1 MKKLNKKVPIIG
13 GAVIGVILV
22 IYIIL
27 CFLASGN
34 GFIKNMTINGIK
46 VNNMSK
52 DEIVTQL
59 EKQYQK
65 DQNQLLLNLEMNDQ
79 KYQIDMKNNV
89 KVNIKDQVNDI
100 QKKYNNFFTKGYH
113 YLLQHN
119 ENISIDIKNQ
129 KQLNKD
135 IKKSGIID
143 YSTLVPTTYKVEKTK
158 VIFTKGKSGEAVKQ
172 KDVYNTIQTALNEY
186 DFNKTLKIKPSSV
199 SEDESVMKTIYK
211 TLSKEGKNATLDKNN
226 DYKIV
231 AEQYGAKYDLD
242 DSINAFNKAKEGK
255 EFEVKAKAIV
265 PSITKEDLEKNLFKD
280 VLGEY
285 TTTVNGSSVRKN
297 NVRLAGEKCNV
308 ILLPGEEFSY
318 NQTVGKRTKE
328 NGFGEAGAYLNGET
342 VQEVGGGVCQTSS
355 TLYNAVVLANLEVTE
370 RTNHTYISS
379 YVPIGRDATVSW
391 GGPDF
396 KFKNNRDYPIK
407 IEASYAGGKLTC
419 KIIGTDVDGSYV
431 KFTSER
437 TGDVAYNTKYENDA
451 TIPEG
456 QQVTKQAGSN
466 GGKAVSYRLVYDKDG
481 KLISKKKEASSYYKG
496 HEAIIAV
503 GTMKVEQA
511 PEAQPEATP
520 ATPETTIPAEP
531 PKLSNFFSSLQIT
544 HFFIRIVKF
553 LKYKAT

>member
-27 CFLASGN
+27 CFLASGK

-52 DEIVTQL
+52 EEVISKL
-59 EKQYQK
+59 ENKYQK

-79 KYQIDMKNNV
+79 KYQIDMKDNV
-89 KVNIKDQVNDI
+89 KVNIKKQVNNI

-242 DSINAFNKAKEGK
+242 DSISAFNKAKEGK

-407 IEASYAGGKLTC
+407 IEASYANSKLTC
-419 KIIGTDVDGSYV
+419 KIIGTNVDGSYV

-466 GGKAVSYRLVYDKDG
+466 GGRAVSYRLVYDKDG
-481 KLISKKKEASSYYKG
+481 KLLSKKKEAKSYYKG

-503 GTMKVEQA
+503 GTMKVEQV
-511 PEAQPEATP
+511 PET
-520 ATPETTIPAEP
+520 TPETTPNTEP
-531 PKLSNFFSSLQIT
+531 TQPETTIEPSETTAQ
-544 HFFIRIVKF
+544 
-553 LKYKAT
+553 

>member
-65 DQNQLLLNLEMNDQ
+65 DEKNLLLNLSLNDQ
-79 KYQIDMKNNV
+79 KYQIDMKDNV
-89 KVNIKDQVNDI
+89 KVNIKKQVNNI

-135 IKKSGIID
+135 IKKSGILD

-199 SEDESVMKTIYK
+199 SEDESIMKTIYK
-211 TLSKEGKNATLDKNN
+211 TLSKKGKNATLDKNN

-242 DSINAFNKAKEGK
+242 DSISAFNKAKEGK

-437 TGDVAYNTKYENDA
+437 TGDVAYNTKYENDD

-481 KLISKKKEASSYYKG
+481 KLLSKKKEANSYYKG

-503 GTMKVEQA
+503 GTMKVEQV
-511 PEAQPEATP
+511 PET
-520 ATPETTIPAEP
+520 TPETTPNTEP
-531 PKLSNFFSSLQIT
+531 TQPETTIEPSETTAQ
-544 HFFIRIVKF
+544 
-553 LKYKAT
+553 

>member
-27 CFLASGN
+27 CFLASGK

-52 DEIVTQL
+52 EEVISKL
-59 EKQYQK
+59 ENKYQK

-89 KVNIKDQVNDI
+89 KVNIEKQVNNI

-119 ENISIDIKNQ
+119 ENISIDIKDQ

-135 IKKSGIID
+135 IKKSGILD

-186 DFNKTLKIKPSSV
+186 NFNKTFTIEPSSV
-199 SEDESVMKTIYK
+199 TEDESVMKTIYK

-242 DSINAFNKAKEGK
+242 DSISAFNKAKEGK

-342 VQEVGGGVCQTSS
+342 VQEVGGGVCQASS

-407 IEASYAGGKLTC
+407 IVASYAGGKLTC

-481 KLISKKKEASSYYKG
+481 KLLSKKKEANSYYKG

-520 ATPETTIPAEP
+520 ATPETTLPAEP
-531 PKLSNFFSSLQIT
+531 TTTQQ
-544 HFFIRIVKF
+544 
-553 LKYKAT
+553 

>member
-1 MKKLNKKVPIIG
+1 MKKLNKKIPIMI
-13 GAVIGVILV
+13 GAVIGLILV
-22 IYIIL
+22 IYICL
-27 CFLASGN
+27 CFLASGK

-52 DEIVTQL
+52 EEVISKL
-59 EKQYQK
+59 ENKYQK
-65 DQNQLLLNLEMNDQ
+65 DQDQLLLNLEMNGQ
-79 KYQIDMKNNV
+79 KYQIDMKDNV

-113 YLLQHN
+113 YLLKHN
-119 ENISIDIKNQ
+119 ENISIDIKDE
-129 KQLNKD
+129 KKLNKE
-135 IKKSGIID
+135 IKKSGILD

-158 VIFTKGKSGEAVKQ
+158 VIFTKGKSGKAIKQ

-211 TLSKEGKNATLDKNN
+211 TLSKEGKNATLDKNDN
-226 DYKIV
+226 YKIV

-242 DSINAFNKAKEGK
+242 DSISAFNKAKEGK

-318 NQTVGKRTKE
+318 NKTVGKRTKE

-355 TLYNAVVLANLEVTE
+355 TLYNAVVLSNLEVTE

-407 IEASYAGGKLTC
+407 IEASYANSKLTC
-419 KIIGTDVDGSYV
+419 KIIGTNVDGSYV

-466 GGKAVSYRLVYDKDG
+466 GGRAVSYRLVYDKDG
-481 KLISKKKEASSYYKG
+481 KLLSKKKEAKSYYKG

-503 GTMKVEQA
+503 GTMKVEQV
-511 PEAQPEATP
+511 PET
-520 ATPETTIPAEP
+520 TPETTPNTEP
-531 PKLSNFFSSLQIT
+531 TQPETTIEPSETTAQ
-544 HFFIRIVKF
+544 
-553 LKYKAT
+553 

>member
-65 DQNQLLLNLEMNDQ
+65 DEKNLLLNLSLNDQ
-79 KYQIDMKNNV
+79 KYQIDMKDNV

-119 ENISIDIKNQ
+119 ENISIDIKDQ

-135 IKKSGIID
+135 IKKSGILD

-211 TLSKEGKNATLDKNN
+211 SLSKEGKNATLDKNDN
-226 DYKIV
+226 YKIV

-242 DSINAFNKAKEGK
+242 DSISAFNKAKEGK

-285 TTTVNGSSVRKN
+285 TTSVSGSSVRKN

-318 NQTVGKRTKE
+318 NKTVGKRTKE

-355 TLYNAVVLANLEVTE
+355 TLYNAVVLSNLEVTE

-407 IEASYAGGKLTC
+407 IEVSYANNKLTC
-419 KIIGTDVDGSYV
+419 KIIGTNVDGSYV

-466 GGKAVSYRLVYDKDG
+466 GGRAVSYRLVYDKDG
-481 KLISKKKEASSYYKG
+481 KLLSKKKEAKSYYKG

-503 GTMKVEQA
+503 GTMKVEQV
-511 PEAQPEATP
+511 PET
-520 ATPETTIPAEP
+520 TPETTPNTEP
-531 PKLSNFFSSLQIT
+531 TQPETTIEPSETTAQ
-544 HFFIRIVKF
+544 
-553 LKYKAT
+553 

>member
-1 MKKLNKKVPIIG
+1 MKKLNKKIPIIG

-27 CFLASGN
+27 CFLASGK
-34 GFIKNMTINGIK
+34 GFIKNMTINGIE

-52 DEIVTQL
+52 EEVISKL
-59 EKQYQK
+59 ENKYQK
-65 DQNQLLLNLEMNDQ
+65 DQDQLLLNLEMNDQ
-79 KYQIDMKNNV
+79 KYQIDMKDNV

-100 QKKYNNFFTKGYH
+100 QKKYSNFFTKGYH
-113 YLLQHN
+113 YLLKHN
-119 ENISIDIKNQ
+119 ENISIDIKDQ

-135 IKKSGIID
+135 IKKSGILD

-199 SEDESVMKTIYK
+199 SEDENVMKTIYK

-242 DSINAFNKAKEGK
+242 DSISAFNKAKEGK

-318 NQTVGKRTKE
+318 NKTVGKRTKE

-355 TLYNAVVLANLEVTE
+355 TLYNAVVLSNLEVTE

-407 IEASYAGGKLTC
+407 IEASYANSKLTC
-419 KIIGTDVDGSYV
+419 KIIGTNVDGSYV

-437 TGDVAYNTKYENDA
+437 TGDVAYNTKYEKDA

-466 GGKAVSYRLVYDKDG
+466 GGRAVSYRLVYDKDG
-481 KLISKKKEASSYYKG
+481 KLLSKKKEAKSYYKG

-503 GTMKVEQA
+503 GTMKVEQV
-511 PEAQPEATP
+511 PET
-520 ATPETTIPAEP
+520 TPETTPNTEP
-531 PKLSNFFSSLQIT
+531 TQPETTIEPSETTAQ
-544 HFFIRIVKF
+544 
-553 LKYKAT
+553 

>member
-1 MKKLNKKVPIIG
+1 MTNLKNLID
-13 GAVIGVILV
+13 
-22 IYIIL
+22 
-27 CFLASGN
+27 FLP
-34 GFIKNMTINGIK
+34 FEFKEQ
-46 VNNMSK
+46 
-52 DEIVTQL
+52 D
-59 EKQYQK
+59 
-65 DQNQLLLNLEMNDQ
+65 
-79 KYQIDMKNNV
+79 
-89 KVNIKDQVNDI
+89 
-100 QKKYNNFFTKGYH
+100 
-113 YLLQHN
+113 
-119 ENISIDIKNQ
+119 
-129 KQLNKD
+129 
-135 IKKSGIID
+135 
-143 YSTLVPTTYKVEKTK
+143 TYKVDGKGILERFLEICGNYFQEDITKDIDNILDIIDIDKTQQRYLNYLWE
-158 VIFTKGKSGEAVKQ
+158 FLGALPFARTGEHKGVPNLSDEQ
-172 KDVYNTIQTALNEY
+172 IRTILKY
-186 DFNKTLKIKPSSV
+186 SISLLKIRGSRKFFEILFNMYGLTCTITDPTDGEMDKWEKVDPLYDTDYSQYDKYNYDKIYGCAQCIEVGISISGHGFTSPTPEFKAFKQSIDKLFDRFLPYNV
-199 SEDESVMKTIYK
+199 S
-211 TLSKEGKNATLDKNN
+211 GKIAYGFDLAYN
-226 DYKIV
+226 YKIV

-242 DSINAFNKAKEGK
+242 DSISAFNKAKEGK

-342 VQEVGGGVCQTSS
+342 VQEVGGGVCQASS

-481 KLISKKKEASSYYKG
+481 KLLSKKKEANSYYKG

-520 ATPETTIPAEP
+520 ATPETTLPAEP
-531 PKLSNFFSSLQIT
+531 TTTQQ
-544 HFFIRIVKF
+544 
-553 LKYKAT
+553 

>member
-59 EKQYQK
+59 EKQYRK
-65 DQNQLLLNLEMNDQ
+65 DEKNLLLNLSLNDQ
-79 KYQIDMKNNV
+79 KYQIDMKDNV
-89 KVNIKDQVNDI
+89 KVNIEKQVNNI

-135 IKKSGIID
+135 IKKSGILD

-211 TLSKEGKNATLDKNN
+211 TLSKKGKNATLDKNN

-242 DSINAFNKAKEGK
+242 DSISAFNKAKEGK

-265 PSITKEDLEKNLFKD
+265 PSITKEDLERNLFKD

-437 TGDVAYNTKYENDA
+437 TGDVAYNTKYENDD
-451 TIPEG
+451 TITEG

-481 KLISKKKEASSYYKG
+481 KLISKKKEANSYYKG

-503 GTMKVEQA
+503 GTMKVEQV
-511 PEAQPEATP
+511 PET
-520 ATPETTIPAEP
+520 TPETTPNTEP
-531 PKLSNFFSSLQIT
+531 TQPETTIEPSETTAQ
-544 HFFIRIVKF
+544 
-553 LKYKAT
+553 

>member
-1 MKKLNKKVPIIG
+1 MKKLNKKIPIIG
-13 GAVIGVILV
+13 GAVIGVILI

-27 CFLASGN
+27 CFLASGK
-34 GFIKNMTINGIK
+34 GFIKNMTINGIE

-52 DEIVTQL
+52 EEVISKL
-59 EKQYQK
+59 ENKYQK
-65 DQNQLLLNLEMNDQ
+65 DQDQLLLNLEMNDQ
-79 KYQIDMKNNV
+79 KYQIDMKDNV

-100 QKKYNNFFTKGYH
+100 QKKYSNFFTKGYH
-113 YLLQHN
+113 YLLKHN
-119 ENISIDIKNQ
+119 ENISIDIKDQ
-129 KQLNKD
+129 KKLNKE
-135 IKKSGIID
+135 IKKSGILD

-211 TLSKEGKNATLDKNN
+211 TLSKEGKNATLDKDN

-231 AEQYGAKYDLD
+231 KEEYGAKYNLD
-242 DSINAFNKAKEGK
+242 DSIKAFNKAKEGNN
-255 EFEVKAKAIV
+255 FEVKAKAII

-285 TTTVNGSSVRKN
+285 TTSVSGSSVRRN

-318 NQTVGKRTKE
+318 NKTVGKRTKE

-355 TLYNAVVLANLEVTE
+355 TLYNAVVLSNLEVTE

-407 IEASYAGGKLTC
+407 IEASYANSKLTC
-419 KIIGTDVDGSYV
+419 KIIGTNVDGSYV

-466 GGKAVSYRLVYDKDG
+466 GGRAVSYRLVYDKDG
-481 KLISKKKEASSYYKG
+481 KLLSKKKEAKSYYKG

-503 GTMKVEQA
+503 GTMKVEQV
-511 PEAQPEATP
+511 PET
-520 ATPETTIPAEP
+520 TPETTPNTEP
-531 PKLSNFFSSLQIT
+531 TQPETTIEPSETTAQ
-544 HFFIRIVKF
+544 
-553 LKYKAT
+553 

>member
-34 GFIKNMTINGIK
+34 GFIKNMTINGIE

-52 DEIVTQL
+52 EEVISKL
-59 EKQYQK
+59 ENKYKK

-100 QKKYNNFFTKGYH
+100 QKKYSNFFTKGYH
-113 YLLQHN
+113 YLLKHN
-119 ENISIDIKNQ
+119 ENISIDIKDQ

-135 IKKSGIID
+135 IKKSGILD

-355 TLYNAVVLANLEVTE
+355 TLYNAVVLSNLEVTE

-419 KIIGTDVDGSYV
+419 KIIGTDGSYV

-481 KLISKKKEASSYYKG
+481 KLLSKKKEANSYYKG

-531 PKLSNFFSSLQIT
+531 TTTQQ
-544 HFFIRIVKF
+544 
-553 LKYKAT
+553 

>member
-27 CFLASGN
+27 CFLASGK

-52 DEIVTQL
+52 EEVISKL
-59 EKQYQK
+59 ENKYQK

-79 KYQIDMKNNV
+79 KYQIDMKDNV
-89 KVNIKDQVNDI
+89 KVNIEKQVNNI
-100 QKKYNNFFTKGYH
+100 QKKYSNFFTKGYH
-113 YLLQHN
+113 YLLKHN
-119 ENISIDIKNQ
+119 ENISIDIKDQ

-135 IKKSGIID
+135 IKKSGILD

-186 DFNKTLKIKPSSV
+186 NFNKTLKIKPSSV

-407 IEASYAGGKLTC
+407 IEARYAGGKLTC

-481 KLISKKKEASSYYKG
+481 KLLSKKKEANSYYKG

-531 PKLSNFFSSLQIT
+531 TTTQQ
-544 HFFIRIVKF
+544 
-553 LKYKAT
+553 

>member
-65 DQNQLLLNLEMNDQ
+65 DEKNLLLNLSLNDQ
-79 KYQIDMKNNV
+79 KYQIDMKDNV
-89 KVNIKDQVNDI
+89 KVNIKKQVNNI

-481 KLISKKKEASSYYKG
+481 KLLSKKKEANSYYKG

-520 ATPETTIPAEP
+520 NTEPTQPETTIEP
-531 PKLSNFFSSLQIT
+531 SETTAQ
-544 HFFIRIVKF
+544 
-553 LKYKAT
+553 

>member
-65 DQNQLLLNLEMNDQ
+65 DEKNLLLNLSLNDQ
-79 KYQIDMKNNV
+79 KYQIDMKDNV
-89 KVNIKDQVNDI
+89 KVNIEKQVNNI

-135 IKKSGIID
+135 IKKSGILD

-211 TLSKEGKNATLDKNN
+211 TLSKKGKNVTLDKNN

-242 DSINAFNKAKEGK
+242 DSISAFNKAKEGK

-265 PSITKEDLEKNLFKD
+265 PSITKEDLERNLFKD

-437 TGDVAYNTKYENDA
+437 TGDVAYNTKYENDD

-481 KLISKKKEASSYYKG
+481 KLLSKKKEANSYYKG

-503 GTMKVEQA
+503 GTMKVEQV
-511 PEAQPEATP
+511 PET
-520 ATPETTIPAEP
+520 TPETTPNTEP
-531 PKLSNFFSSLQIT
+531 TQPETTIEPSETTAQ
-544 HFFIRIVKF
+544 
-553 LKYKAT
+553 

>member
-27 CFLASGN
+27 CFLASGK

-52 DEIVTQL
+52 EEVISKL
-59 EKQYQK
+59 ENKYQK
-65 DQNQLLLNLEMNDQ
+65 DQDQLLLNLEMNGQ
-79 KYQIDMKNNV
+79 KYQIDMKDNV

-119 ENISIDIKNQ
+119 ENISIDIKDQ

-135 IKKSGIID
+135 IKKSGILD

-186 DFNKTLKIKPSSV
+186 DFNKTLKINPSSV

-242 DSINAFNKAKEGK
+242 DSISAFNKAKEGK

-318 NQTVGKRTKE
+318 NKTVGKRTKE

-355 TLYNAVVLANLEVTE
+355 TLYNAVVLSNLEVTE

-407 IEASYAGGKLTC
+407 IEASYANSKLTC
-419 KIIGTDVDGSYV
+419 KIIGTNVDGSYV

-466 GGKAVSYRLVYDKDG
+466 GGRAVSYRLVYDKDG
-481 KLISKKKEASSYYKG
+481 KLLSKKKEAKSYYKG

-503 GTMKVEQA
+503 GTMKVEQV
-511 PEAQPEATP
+511 PET
-520 ATPETTIPAEP
+520 TPETTPNTEP
-531 PKLSNFFSSLQIT
+531 TQPETTIEPSETTAQ
-544 HFFIRIVKF
+544 
-553 LKYKAT
+553 

>member
-65 DQNQLLLNLEMNDQ
+65 DEKNLLLNLSLNDQ
-79 KYQIDMKNNV
+79 KNQIDMKDNV

-119 ENISIDIKNQ
+119 ENISIDIKDQ

-135 IKKSGIID
+135 IKKSGILD

-211 TLSKEGKNATLDKNN
+211 SLSKEGKNATLDKNDN
-226 DYKIV
+226 YKIV

-242 DSINAFNKAKEGK
+242 DSISAFNKAKEGK

-407 IEASYAGGKLTC
+407 IEASYANSKLTC
-419 KIIGTDVDGSYV
+419 KIIGTNVDGSYV

-466 GGKAVSYRLVYDKDG
+466 GGRAVSYRLVYDKDG
-481 KLISKKKEASSYYKG
+481 KLLSKKKEAKSYYKG

-503 GTMKVEQA
+503 GTMKVEQV
-511 PEAQPEATP
+511 PET
-520 ATPETTIPAEP
+520 TPETTPNTEP
-531 PKLSNFFSSLQIT
+531 TQPETTIEPSETTAQ
-544 HFFIRIVKF
+544 
-553 LKYKAT
+553 

>member
-65 DQNQLLLNLEMNDQ
+65 DEKNLLLNLSLNDQ
-79 KYQIDMKNNV
+79 KYQIDMKDNV
-89 KVNIKDQVNDI
+89 KVNIEKQVNNI

-135 IKKSGIID
+135 IKKSGILD

-242 DSINAFNKAKEGK
+242 DSISAFNKAKEGK

-342 VQEVGGGVCQTSS
+342 VQEVGGGVCQASS

-481 KLISKKKEASSYYKG
+481 KLLSKKKEANSYYKG
-496 HEAIIAV
+496 HDALIAV
-503 GTMKVEQA
+503 GTMKVEQV
-511 PEAQPEATP
+511 PET
-520 ATPETTIPAEP
+520 TPETTPNTEP
-531 PKLSNFFSSLQIT
+531 TQPETTIEPSETTAQ
-544 HFFIRIVKF
+544 
-553 LKYKAT
+553 

>member
-13 GAVIGVILV
+13 GAVIGVIVV

-34 GFIKNMTINGIK
+34 GFIKNMTINGIE

-52 DEIVTQL
+52 EEVISKL
-59 EKQYQK
+59 ENKYQK

-79 KYQIDMKNNV
+79 KYQIDMKDNV
-89 KVNIKDQVNDI
+89 KVNIEKQVNNI
-100 QKKYNNFFTKGYH
+100 QKKFNNFFTKGYH

-135 IKKSGIID
+135 IKKSGILD

-242 DSINAFNKAKEGK
+242 DSISAFNKAKEGK

-342 VQEVGGGVCQTSS
+342 VQEVGGGVCQASS

-481 KLISKKKEASSYYKG
+481 KLLSKKKEANSYYKG

-511 PEAQPEATP
+511 PEAQPEAQPEATP

-531 PKLSNFFSSLQIT
+531 TTTQQ
-544 HFFIRIVKF
+544 
-553 LKYKAT
+553 

>member
-1 MKKLNKKVPIIG
+1 M
-13 GAVIGVILV
+13 
-22 IYIIL
+22 
-27 CFLASGN
+27 
-34 GFIKNMTINGIK
+34 
-46 VNNMSK
+46 
-52 DEIVTQL
+52 
-59 EKQYQK
+59 
-65 DQNQLLLNLEMNDQ
+65 
-79 KYQIDMKNNV
+79 
-89 KVNIKDQVNDI
+89 
-100 QKKYNNFFTKGYH
+100 
-113 YLLQHN
+113 
-119 ENISIDIKNQ
+119 
-129 KQLNKD
+129 
-135 IKKSGIID
+135 
-143 YSTLVPTTYKVEKTK
+143 
-158 VIFTKGKSGEAVKQ
+158 
-172 KDVYNTIQTALNEY
+172 
-186 DFNKTLKIKPSSV
+186 
-199 SEDESVMKTIYK
+199 
-211 TLSKEGKNATLDKNN
+211 
-226 DYKIV
+226 
-231 AEQYGAKYDLD
+231 
-242 DSINAFNKAKEGK
+242 
-255 EFEVKAKAIV
+255 
-265 PSITKEDLEKNLFKD
+265 
-280 VLGEY
+280 
-285 TTTVNGSSVRKN
+285 
-297 NVRLAGEKCNV
+297 

-481 KLISKKKEASSYYKG
+481 KLLSKKKEANSYYKG

-531 PKLSNFFSSLQIT
+531 TTTQQ
-544 HFFIRIVKF
+544 
-553 LKYKAT
+553 

>member
-52 DEIVTQL
+52 DEVVSFL
-59 EKQYQK
+59 EKQYKK
-65 DQNQLLLNLEMNDQ
+65 DQEYLLFNLKADGK
-79 KYQIDMKNNV
+79 KYQIDMTNNV
-89 KVNIKDQVNDI
+89 TIDIDKEVSAI

-113 YLLQHN
+113 YLLNHN
-119 ENISIDIKNQ
+119 ENISINIKDKKTLNQ
-129 KQLNKD
+129 AIKD
-135 IKKSGIID
+135 SKILED
-143 YSTLVPTTYKVEKTK
+143 STLVPTSYKVEKTK
-158 VIFTKGKSGEAVKQ
+158 VIFTKGKSGKAVQQ
-172 KDVYNTIQTALNEY
+172 KDVYDVIETALNNY
-186 DFNKTLKIKPSSV
+186 DFKKTFTIKPSSV
-199 SEDESVMKTIYK
+199 TEDESVMKTIYK
-211 TLSKEGKNATLDKNN
+211 SLSKEGKNATLDKEN

-231 AEQYGAKYDLD
+231 AEQYGAKYNLD
-242 DSINAFNKAKEGK
+242 DSIKAFNKAKEGE
-255 EFEVKAKAIV
+255 EFTIACKSIV

-285 TTTVNGSSVRKN
+285 TTNVSGSLVRKN

-355 TLYNAVVLANLEVTE
+355 TLYNAVVLANLKVTD
-370 RTNHTYISS
+370 RSNHTYISS

-407 IEASYAGGKLTC
+407 IEVSYAKNKLTC

-431 KFTSER
+431 KFTSEK
-437 TGDVAYNTKYENDA
+437 TGDVGFNTKYENDD

-456 QQVTKQAGSN
+456 QQVTRTAGSN
-466 GGKAVSYRLVYDKDG
+466 GGRAVSYRLVYDKNG
-481 KLISKKKEASSYYKG
+481 NLISKTKEANSYYKG
-496 HEAIIAV
+496 HDALIAV
-503 GTMKVEQA
+503 GTMKVE
-511 PEAQPEATP
+511 TP
-520 ATPETTIPAEP
+520 TEPTTPETTEP
-531 PKLSNFFSSLQIT
+531 SSPDTTTPETTPETQPVENT
-544 HFFIRIVKF
+544 
-553 LKYKAT
+553 TTE

>member
-34 GFIKNMTINGIK
+34 GFIKNMTINGIE

-52 DEIVTQL
+52 EEVISKL
-59 EKQYQK
+59 ENKYQK

-100 QKKYNNFFTKGYH
+100 QKKYSNFFTKGYH
-113 YLLQHN
+113 YLLKHN
-119 ENISIDIKNQ
+119 ENISIEIKDQ
-129 KQLNKD
+129 KKLNKE
-135 IKKSGIID
+135 IKKSGILD

-199 SEDESVMKTIYK
+199 SEDENVMKTIYK

-242 DSINAFNKAKEGK
+242 DSISAFNKAKEGK

-342 VQEVGGGVCQTSS
+342 VQEVGGGVCQASS
-355 TLYNAVVLANLEVTE
+355 TLYNAVVLSNLEVTE

-407 IEASYAGGKLTC
+407 IEASYANSKLTC
-419 KIIGTDVDGSYV
+419 KIIGTNVDGSYV

-466 GGKAVSYRLVYDKDG
+466 GGRAVSYRLVYDKDG
-481 KLISKKKEASSYYKG
+481 KLLSKKKEAKSYYKG

-503 GTMKVEQA
+503 GTMKVEQV
-511 PEAQPEATP
+511 PET
-520 ATPETTIPAEP
+520 TPETTPNTEP
-531 PKLSNFFSSLQIT
+531 TQPETTIEPSETTAQ
-544 HFFIRIVKF
+544 
-553 LKYKAT
+553 

>member
-34 GFIKNMTINGIK
+34 GFIKNMTINGIE

-52 DEIVTQL
+52 EEVISKL
-59 EKQYQK
+59 ENKYKK

-119 ENISIDIKNQ
+119 ENISIDIKDQ

-135 IKKSGIID
+135 IKKSGILD

-231 AEQYGAKYDLD
+231 AEQYGAKYNLD
-242 DSINAFNKAKEGK
+242 DSIKAFNKAKEGNN
-255 EFEVKAKAIV
+255 FEVKAKAII

-285 TTTVNGSSVRKN
+285 TTSVSGSSVRRN

-318 NQTVGKRTKE
+318 NKTVGKRTKE

-355 TLYNAVVLANLEVTE
+355 TLYNAVVLSNLEVTE

-407 IEASYAGGKLTC
+407 IEASYANSKLTC
-419 KIIGTDVDGSYV
+419 KIIGTNVDGSYV

-466 GGKAVSYRLVYDKDG
+466 GGRAVSYRLVYDKDG
-481 KLISKKKEASSYYKG
+481 KLLSKKKEAKSYYKG

-503 GTMKVEQA
+503 GTMKVEQV
-511 PEAQPEATP
+511 PET
-520 ATPETTIPAEP
+520 TPETTPNTEP
-531 PKLSNFFSSLQIT
+531 TQPETTIEPSETTAQ
-544 HFFIRIVKF
+544 
-553 LKYKAT
+553 

>member
-1 MKKLNKKVPIIG
+1 MKKLNKKIPIMI
-13 GAVIGVILV
+13 GAVIGLILV
-22 IYIIL
+22 IYICL
-27 CFLASGN
+27 CFLASGK

-52 DEIVTQL
+52 EEVISKL
-59 EKQYQK
+59 ENKYQK
-65 DQNQLLLNLEMNDQ
+65 DQDQLLLNLEMNGQ
-79 KYQIDMKNNV
+79 KYQIDMKDNV

-129 KQLNKD
+129 KKLNKD
-135 IKKSGIID
+135 IKKSGILD

-199 SEDESVMKTIYK
+199 SENESVMKTIYK

-231 AEQYGAKYDLD
+231 KEEYGAKYNLD
-242 DSINAFNKAKEGK
+242 DSIKAFNKAKEGNN
-255 EFEVKAKAIV
+255 FEVKAKAIV

-318 NQTVGKRTKE
+318 NKTVGKRTKE

-481 KLISKKKEASSYYKG
+481 KLLSKKKEAKSYYKG

-503 GTMKVEQA
+503 GTMKVEQV
-511 PEAQPEATP
+511 PET
-520 ATPETTIPAEP
+520 TPETTPNTEP
-531 PKLSNFFSSLQIT
+531 TQPETTIEPSETTAQ
-544 HFFIRIVKF
+544 
-553 LKYKAT
+553 

>member
-27 CFLASGN
+27 CFLASGK

-52 DEIVTQL
+52 EEVISKL
-59 EKQYQK
+59 ENKYQK

-242 DSINAFNKAKEGK
+242 DSISAFNKAKEGK

-481 KLISKKKEASSYYKG
+481 KLISKKNEANSYYKG

-511 PEAQPEATP
+511 PEAQPEAQPEATP
-520 ATPETTIPAEP
+520 TTPETTIPAEP
-531 PKLSNFFSSLQIT
+531 TTTQQ
-544 HFFIRIVKF
+544 
-553 LKYKAT
+553 

>member
-34 GFIKNMTINGIK
+34 GFIKNMTINGIEVK
-46 VNNMSK
+46 NMSK
-52 DEIVTQL
+52 EEVISKL
-59 EKQYQK
+59 ENKYQK

-119 ENISIDIKNQ
+119 ENISIDIKDQ

-135 IKKSGIID
+135 IKKSGILD

-355 TLYNAVVLANLEVTE
+355 TLYNAVVLA
-370 RTNHTYISS
+370 I
-379 YVPIGRDATVSW
+379 
-391 GGPDF
+391 
-396 KFKNNRDYPIK
+396 
-407 IEASYAGGKLTC
+407 
-419 KIIGTDVDGSYV
+419 
-431 KFTSER
+431 
-437 TGDVAYNTKYENDA
+437 
-451 TIPEG
+451 
-456 QQVTKQAGSN
+456 
-466 GGKAVSYRLVYDKDG
+466 
-481 KLISKKKEASSYYKG
+481 
-496 HEAIIAV
+496 
-503 GTMKVEQA
+503 
-511 PEAQPEATP
+511 
-520 ATPETTIPAEP
+520 
-531 PKLSNFFSSLQIT
+531 
-544 HFFIRIVKF
+544 
-553 LKYKAT
+553 

>member
-1 MKKLNKKVPIIG
+1 MKKLNKKIPIMV
-13 GAVIGVILV
+13 GAVIGLILV
-22 IYIIL
+22 IYICL
-27 CFLASGN
+27 CFLASGK

-52 DEIVTQL
+52 EEVISKL
-59 EKQYQK
+59 EDKYQK
-65 DQNQLLLNLEMNDQ
+65 DQDQLLLNLEMNDQ
-79 KYQIDMKNNV
+79 KYQIDMKDNV

-100 QKKYNNFFTKGYH
+100 QKKYSNFFTKGYH
-113 YLLQHN
+113 YLLKHN
-119 ENISIDIKNQ
+119 ENISIEIKDQ
-129 KQLNKD
+129 KKLNKE
-135 IKKSGIID
+135 IKKSGILD

-158 VIFTKGKSGEAVKQ
+158 VIFTKGKSGKAVKQ
-172 KDVYNTIQTALNEY
+172 KDVYNTIKEALNQY
-186 DFNKTLKIKPSSV
+186 DFNKTLKINPSSV

-211 TLSKEGKNATLDKNN
+211 TLSREGKNATLDKDN

-231 AEQYGAKYDLD
+231 KEEYGAKYNLD
-242 DSINAFNKAKEGK
+242 DSIKAFNKAKEGK
-255 EFEVKAKAIV
+255 NFEVKAKAII

-285 TTTVNGSSVRKN
+285 TTSVSGSSVRRN

-318 NQTVGKRTKE
+318 NKTVGKRTKE

-355 TLYNAVVLANLEVTE
+355 TLYNAVVLSNLEVTE

-407 IEASYAGGKLTC
+407 IEVSYANSKLTC
-419 KIIGTDVDGSYV
+419 KIIGTNVDGSYV

-481 KLISKKKEASSYYKG
+481 KLLSKKKEANSYYKG

-531 PKLSNFFSSLQIT
+531 TAQQ
-544 HFFIRIVKF
+544 
-553 LKYKAT
+553 